1 MPNGKKWEII
11 RWHDM
16 SYEDIKKTLSAGDR
30 IFLEIEEQ
38 LINCNKEDAII
49 LDDGF
54 NMLDA
59 EYREAAAK
67 LLVKSGMQ
75 VIITTSSMAWLPFK
89 KCNVIKL

>member
-1 MPNGKKWEII
+1 M
-11 RWHDM
+11 
-16 SYEDIKKTLSAGDR
+16 
-30 IFLEIEEQ
+30 
-38 LINCNKEDAII
+38 
-49 LDDGF
+49 DDGF

-59 EYREAAAK
+59 EYRAAAE